1 MADATPT
8 QDAELKAP
16 ELSNRLLLPTL
27 HYFEEVG
34 GIALVESALK
44 DAGLPRSYLEDT
56 TGWVSMEY
64 LERLT
69 VALIKHL
76 GRGEVLP
83 PYDDE
88 VYRHW
93 YELGRRL
100 MQRDAIGPAWV
111 ALQAM
116 GSPDALFQR
125 FGAITGRGNR
135 AIVIESRVLGQGLAE
150 VTCRPVVPGRGWY
163 IPSCWNFKAILE
175 TLPTIWG
182 LPPGRVEHTRCMF
195 DRTNPAEACVY
206 RVRYENPRFARY
218 RSAVVAGMLGFGL
231 GAGAVAVAGHPQLVG
246 LTGAAGAGAMLAA
259 YFARRTAQAEARI
272 MEDGTQLGKISD
284 KLDQRYA
291 ELYDE
296 RRGLHQALLASQKLS
311 GYLPSDL
318 VEQIAAD
325 PARELK
331 LGGSRTQA
339 AVLFAD
345 LVGFTSRCERKPPE
359 SVVAELNRYFRHID
373 PAFERHGGVI
383 DKRMG
388 DGVMAVFVPKEGAD
402 AREVRRRA
410 VRCAADL
417 VRGLESCNQEL
428 ALEGGEPLEVRI
440 GVAAGPLVQGK
451 MGSDVRYEYTVIGDV
466 VNLAARLEAQAR
478 PGHVVVTSDV
488 WNAFQGAPPD
498 DVQLVGRQIISVKG
512 KQQAVDVVELAVTG
526 V

>member
-1 MADATPT
+1 MADAKLT
-8 QDAELKAP
+8 QEAELKAP
-16 ELSNRLLLPTL
+16 ELSNRLVLPTL

-34 GIALVESALK
+34 GIALVEAVIK

-56 TGWVSMEY
+56 SGWVSIEY
-64 LERLT
+64 LERFT
-69 VALIKHL
+69 VSVVKHL
-76 GRGEVLP
+76 GHGEVLP
-83 PYDDE
+83 PYEDE

-93 YELGRRL
+93 YELGRRS
-100 MQRDAIGPAWV
+100 MQRDALGPAWV

-116 GSPDALFQR
+116 GSPAALLQR
-125 FGAITGRGNR
+125 IGAAAGRGNR
-135 AIVIESRVLGQGLAE
+135 AVAIEGRILGQGLAE
-150 VTCRPVVPGRGWY
+150 VTCRPVTPGRGWY

-182 LPPGRVEHTRCMF
+182 LPAGHVEHTQCMF
-195 DRTNPAEACVY
+195 DRANPAKACVY
-206 RVRYENPRFARY
+206 RVRYRDPRFARY
-218 RSAVVAGMLGFGL
+218 RSAVFAGLLGLGF
-231 GAGAVAVAGHPQLVG
+231 GAGAVALAGHPELAV
-246 LTGAAGAGAMLAA
+246 LTGAAGSGATLAA
-259 YFARRTAQAEARI
+259 YFARRSAQAEARI
-272 MEDGTQLGKISD
+272 AEDGAQLGTIID
-284 KLDQRYA
+284 DLDHRYT

-296 RRGLHQALLASQKLS
+296 RRGLRRALLASQKLS

-345 LVGFTSRCERKPPE
+345 LVGFTSRCERKTPE
-359 SVVAELNRYFRHID
+359 SVVAELNRYFHHID

-402 AREVRRRA
+402 ALEVRRRA

-417 VRGLESCNQEL
+417 VRALAAVNLELQ
-428 ALEGGEPLEVRI
+428 AEGAEALEVRV

-466 VNLAARLEAQAR
+466 VNLAARLESQAR

-488 WNAFQGAPPD
+488 WNAFMDSPLP

-512 KQQAVDVVELAVTG
+512 KQQAVDVVELAV
-526 V
+526 VHA